1 MKEKLVNVALL
12 IGTIIFSLPTPASSR
27 VLKNAEFWRVLA
39 PALIIVRWRAGF
51 AVIYCRSDGA
61 MVRGLMDVL
70 DHGTS

>member
-1 MKEKLVNVALL
+1 
-12 IGTIIFSLPTPASSR
+12 